1 MLQEI
6 IMNKV
11 LIIPLFSW
19 AIAQLCKIFII
30 LIREKRF
37 NLSNFFIS
45 GGMPS
50 SHSALVTALTTSV
63 ALIQGI
69 SSVSFGISIIFTFV
83 VMYDAAGVRR
93 SVGQQS
99 RVLNRILQELRFR
112 HTATELGRDLKE
124 LIGHTRFEVII
135 GGLLGIGIAW
145 SWLTMTG
152 T

>member
-6 IMNKV
+6 ITNKV